1 MNQLAVVGCQIRV
14 AKPTLVEITRIVR
27 FDEKPRSRN
36 QSIKQFSTFVAF
48 EVESDA
54 SFIAVV
60 CPPVN
65 RAIGICSIFKK
76 GRQLPSPRPARWLNL
91 DDVRAQ
97 IAQDLA
103 TEETSLG
110 SQIEHSVWI

>member
-1 MNQLAVVGCQIRV
+1 MNQLAVVGGQIRV
-14 AKPTLVEITRIVR
+14 AKPTLAEVAGIVR
-27 FDEKPRSRN
+27 FDYKPRSRC
-36 QSIKQFSTFVAF
+36 QSIKQFSTFVGF

-65 RAIGICSIFKK
+65 RTIRIRSIFEK
-76 GRQLPSPRPARWLNL
+76 GCQLPSRRTARGLNL

-103 TEETSLG
+103 
-110 SQIEHSVWI
+110 